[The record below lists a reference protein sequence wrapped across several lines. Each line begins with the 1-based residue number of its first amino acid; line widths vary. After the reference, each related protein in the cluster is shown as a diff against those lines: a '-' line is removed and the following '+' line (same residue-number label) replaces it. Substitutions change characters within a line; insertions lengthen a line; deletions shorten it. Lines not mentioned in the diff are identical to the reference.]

1 MKHLALILFAVPM
14 AAQTLATITET
25 QFRQSQQS
33 ALFVGKIEVAP
44 ARNCRLTRDG
54 VSYSFTRRV
63 YCIGVTGGD
72 CDTPTAA
79 GVVSIQ
85 LVPTGPGTIPLGC
98 FYTARITP
106 TKGDVDTETW
116 VIPNAQTY
124 QIKDVRTTIAPTP
137 SSIIRRQQLLGTDV
151 TAGCATWSASGEL
164 LSTGVPCGTGSG
176 GGVTPGGATWGNIT
190 TTWGTTNKTWGGI

>member
-1 MKHLALILFAVPM
+1 M
-14 AAQTLATITET
+14 AQTMATITET
-25 QFRQSQQS
+25 AFKQAQQS
-33 ALFVGKIEVAP
+33 AAFVGKIEVAP

-54 VSYSFTRRV
+54 VSYSYTRRV

-72 CDTPTAA
+72 CDTSTAA
-79 GVVSIQ
+79 GVVNIE

-98 FYTARITP
+98 YYTARVTP

-137 SSIIRRQQLLGTDV
+137 SSIVRLSQIIDSGSATGCLQKNSDGTV
-151 TAGCATWSASGEL
+151 TP
-164 LSTGVPCGTGSG
+164 TGVPCGTGTG
-176 GGVTPGGATWGNIT
+176 GGVTPGGATWSSIT
-190 TTWGTTNKTWGGI
+190 TTWSTTNKTWGGI